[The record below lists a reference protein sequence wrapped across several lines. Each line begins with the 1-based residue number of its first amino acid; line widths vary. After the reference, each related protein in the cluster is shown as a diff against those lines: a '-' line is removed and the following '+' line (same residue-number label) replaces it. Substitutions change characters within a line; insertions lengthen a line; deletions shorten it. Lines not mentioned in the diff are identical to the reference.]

1 MGKVWKPLF
10 EKVHLF
16 GIIKVIKKTSEDF
29 LNFQKW
35 MLTRNKTFT
44 FPIFLLWPHQSQKM
58 SIWQKKEWTRFQ
70 FTIIEKDMSGGTH
83 VQKQ

>member
-1 MGKVWKPLF
+1 
-10 EKVHLF
+10 
-16 GIIKVIKKTSEDF
+16 
-29 LNFQKW
+29 